1 MRLLLI
7 RHGQTSSNVI
17 HALDTAEP
25 GADLTDLGLAQ
36 SAAVPAALESEPIDG
51 LFVSTLVRTQ
61 QTAGPLALARDLT
74 PLVRSGIREIAAG
87 TLEMR
92 TDEEAL
98 KEYIEGVFGW
108 PERPDLRV
116 GGAENGHDVV
126 RRFEAV
132 VLEAHAMGLQHVA
145 MISHGAIIRA
155 YAAARAT
162 NVAADYAAE
171 HWLHNTGM
179 VVLEGTPLD
188 GWEMTRWV
196 EDPLGGRELIGV
208 DVEDPTG
215 APEHEVV
222 D

>member
-7 RHGQTSSNVI
+7 RHGQTTSNVI
-17 HALDTAEP
+17 HALDTAAP
-25 GADLTDLGLAQ
+25 GADLTDLGRLQAD
-36 SAAVPAALESEPIDG
+36 AVPDALARQPIDA

-61 QTAGPLALARDLT
+61 QTAVPLARSRGLA
-74 PLVRSGIREIAAG
+74 PIVRPGIREIAAG
-87 TLEMR
+87 ALEMR

-108 PERPDLRV
+108 PERPDVRV

-126 RRFEAV
+126 ARFEEV
-132 VLEAHAMGLQHVA
+132 VREAYASGLRDVA

-179 VVLEGTPLD
+179 VVLEGAPSS
-188 GWEMTRWV
+188 GWEMTSWIAN
-196 EDPLGGRELIGV
+196 PLGGTELTGEPV
-208 DVEDPTG
+208 QDPTG
-215 APEHEVV
+215 APESELV

>member
-1 MRLLLI
+1 MLRLD
-7 RHGQTSSNVI
+7 RRAFSTSARAS
-17 HALDTAEP
+17 ARSSFT
-25 GADLTDLGLAQ
+25 GLGLR
-36 SAAVPAALESEPIDG
+36 L
-51 LFVSTLVRTQ
+51 
-61 QTAGPLALARDLT
+61 
-74 PLVRSGIREIAAG
+74 
-87 TLEMR
+87 
-92 TDEEAL
+92 
-98 KEYIEGVFGW
+98 
-108 PERPDLRV
+108 
-116 GGAENGHDVV
+116 
-126 RRFEAV
+126 
-132 VLEAHAMGLQHVA
+132 
-145 MISHGAIIRA
+145 IRA